1 MVDNYNWEIEECL
14 KDYHCGCGVESV
26 IKYFRV
32 KSFIKSKTVHD
43 VSSGNPKKLRKLK
56 LD

>member
-32 KSFIKSKTVHD
+32 KSFTKSKIVHD
-43 VSSGNPKKLRKLK
+43 GSSGNPKKSRKLK